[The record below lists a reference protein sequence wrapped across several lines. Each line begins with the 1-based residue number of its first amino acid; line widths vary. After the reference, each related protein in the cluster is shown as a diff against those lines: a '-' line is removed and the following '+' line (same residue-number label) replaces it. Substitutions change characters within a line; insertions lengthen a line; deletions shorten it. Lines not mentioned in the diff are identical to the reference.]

1 MNLADSA
8 RTLFGVELTEPQ
20 LGQFDRLTTELLS
33 WNAHTNLTAITDPQE
48 ITLRHYLDSLSLIP
62 ALNLAD
68 GMRLADVGSGAGFP
82 GLALQIALPSLYT
95 TMIEATGKKARFI
108 SHAIEAL
115 GLERARV
122 LAARAEEAGRNPHQR
137 AKYDVV
143 VARAVARLPVLVEY
157 LLPLAK
163 IDGLCVA
170 MKGITAE
177 AEVVDSRGALAI
189 LGGEVERTERV
200 ELPSVDDPHFLVII
214 RKTKP
219 TPPGYPR
226 NAGIPAKKPLT

>member
-1 MNLADSA
+1 MSLGDHA
-8 RTLFGVELTEPQ
+8 RDLFGIELTESQ
-20 LGQFDRLTTELLS
+20 LSQFDRLTTELLA
-33 WNAHTNLTAITDPQE
+33 WNTHTNLTAITDPAE
-48 ITLRHYLDSLSLIP
+48 IVLRHYLDSLSLIP
-62 ALNLAD
+62 ALGLVD

-82 GLALQIALPSLYT
+82 GLALQIALPGLYT

-108 SHAIEAL
+108 SHAIDVL
-115 GLERARV
+115 GLERARA
-122 LAARAEEAGRNPHQR
+122 LSARAEDAGRNPHHR

-163 IDGLCVA
+163 VGGACVA
-170 MKGITAE
+170 MKGATAE
-177 AEVVDSRGALAI
+177 AEAVDAQGALAV
-189 LGGEVERTERV
+189 LGGELERIDRV
-200 ELPSVDDPHFLVII
+200 ELPGVDASHFLVII

-226 NAGIPAKKPLT
+226 SPGVPAKKPLG